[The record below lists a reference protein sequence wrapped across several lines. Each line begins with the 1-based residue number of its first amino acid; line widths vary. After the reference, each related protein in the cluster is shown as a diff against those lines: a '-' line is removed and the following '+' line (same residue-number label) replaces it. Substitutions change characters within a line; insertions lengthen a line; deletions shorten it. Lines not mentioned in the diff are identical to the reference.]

1 MSTLTLL
8 DAAIVI
14 AAQAHAGQRRKYT
27 GVPYIQ
33 HPLEVVQILMQHG
46 VDDEVMLAA
55 AVLHD
60 LLEDC
65 EGWNE
70 WRLHSEL
77 YNGCVSALK
86 RFTVVRLVNELTE
99 PQHQGNRATRKAAER
114 ERLSRVS
121 PDAATIKYGDM
132 ISNTSSI
139 AEHDP
144 NFAVVYLREKLET
157 LKVMTQGQY
166 SLWDAARMQ
175 CNVAADRLG
184 VLLEV
189 ESV

>member
-1 MSTLTLL
+1 MTTPTLL
-8 DAAIVI
+8 DTATVI

-60 LLEDC
+60 VLEDC
-65 EGWNE
+65 EGWDTS
-70 WRLHSEL
+70 RLFVEL
-77 YNGCVSALK
+77 WPGFRAN
-86 RFTVVRLVNELTE
+86 VVRNAINLVVELTE

-121 PDAATIKYGDM
+121 PDAATIKCADL

-144 NFAVVYLREKLET
+144 NFAVVYLREKWET
-157 LKVMTQGQY
+157 LKVMTQGRY

-189 ESV
+189 EGV